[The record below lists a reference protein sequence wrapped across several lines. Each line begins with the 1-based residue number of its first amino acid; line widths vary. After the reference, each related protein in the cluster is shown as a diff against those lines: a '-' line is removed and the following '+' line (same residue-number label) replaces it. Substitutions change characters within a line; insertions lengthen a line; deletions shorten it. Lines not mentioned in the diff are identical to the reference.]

1 VNEHTAKMPARA
13 RPVPLSRTLDS
24 AGAERECD
32 CVKTRALQHNA
43 ERESDFVEN
52 STILKTGTPR
62 YDRAPTMQ
70 ALLIILRGLYCIET
84 RQSVGWGL
92 DTKEENSTQRRA
104 EREPSTDTE
113 EENSTKLYSF

>member
-1 VNEHTAKMPARA
+1 
-13 RPVPLSRTLDS
+13 
-24 AGAERECD
+24 
-32 CVKTRALQHNA
+32 
-43 ERESDFVEN
+43 
-52 STILKTGTPR
+52 
-62 YDRAPTMQ
+62 MQ

-92 DTKEENSTQRRA
+92 DTQEENSTQRRA